1 MRAPTRSP
9 YVFTEARLRLWA
21 KEGRGQGEGADY
33 RPWLQCRNVKSRG
46 RKHRLRGILHDRVL
60 HVMSDLERNALLFFE
75 RQPQVLDVREQFPL
89 DRDVTREIARAMGVR
104 HPADPVTNVDIVMT
118 TDLLV
123 TFMGKG
129 CLPVARAFSVKE
141 ASDMLKPR
149 TVVKQEI
156 ERRYWERFGYG
167 WQPLLDTELRRAGYF
182 NAVLWAREWF
192 YLPVA
197 GTPKGVWRQ
206 RCQRVIAALAARRDD
221 DLGTLVRRLEAQG
234 GFGAGEVLSTLRH
247 LVARQAVDYAFAEGT
262 PTLDTPL
269 TLFGLRAAVA
279 RQVA

>member
-9 YVFTEARLRLWA
+9 YVFTEARLRLWT

-60 HVMSDLERNALLFFE
+60 HLMSDLERNALLFLE

-89 DRDVTREIARAMGVR
+89 DRDVTREIAKAMGLS

-123 TFMGKG
+123 TFMGQG
-129 CLPVARAFSVKE
+129 GLPVTRAFSVKE

-156 ERRYWERFGYG
+156 ERRYWERLGYR

-197 GTPKGVWRQ
+197 GTQEGLWHQ
-206 RCQRVIAALAARRDD
+206 RCERVIAALAVGRDE
-221 DLGTLVRRLEAQG
+221 DLGAIVRRLEAQG

-247 LVARQAVDYAFAEGT
+247 LVARQVIDYAFAEGT
-262 PTLDTPL
+262 PTLDAPL
-269 TLFGLRAAVA
+269 ALFNLRPAAA
-279 RQVA
+279 RLAA